1 MPSICGPFEFLPLP
15 DCAQAGASKAQT
27 ANIPL
32 SKRKIVIFTVVVS
45 PSGELMILCEY
56 VTRRLL
62 TFFLPLGVEALF
74 ERSPEF
80 EPYPSMKQVM
90 VSTEKLRQNP
100 ARRAKDANCET
111 WL

>member
-74 ERSPEF
+74 ERSLSSTLSIYEAGAGAQRKIAPEPG
-80 EPYPSMKQVM
+80 E
-90 VSTEKLRQNP
+90 
-100 ARRAKDANCET
+100 AREIHE
-111 WL
+111 L